1 MSKNTFGVFV
11 AAIVLSLMLTACQD
25 TKTLQENQQLKA
37 QVAQLQKE
45 NGQLGNDVETAT
57 AARDALT
64 KENTVLQAEVNAQ
77 KKKRSPTKASA
88 RKHRRGQKS
97 QQS

>member
-1 MSKNTFGVFV
+1 MRKNGFLGFLVV
-11 AAIVLSLMLTACQD
+11 IALGLSLTACKD
-25 TKTLQENQQLKA
+25 AKTLQENQQLKT

-45 NGQLGNDVETAT
+45 NGQLGNDIETVT

-64 KENTVLQAEVNAQ
+64 KENVVLQAELRKQ
-77 KKKRSPTKASA
+77 RSGTKTSGPKR
-88 RKHRRGQKS
+88 RRSRKS

>member
-1 MSKNTFGVFV
+1 MMRKNVSLGFLV
-11 AAIVLSLMLTACQD
+11 AVALCLSLTACKD

-37 QVAQLQKE
+37 QVAELQKE
-45 NGQLGNDVETAT
+45 NGQLGNDIETAT

-64 KENTVLQAEVNAQ
+64 KENGALQAELKQ
-77 KKKRSPTKASA
+77 KRSGTKVSA
-88 RKHRRGQKS
+88 RKRRRSRKS